1 MANGQRAGESG
12 ASASGGSKQ
21 GGRSRGGASGGG
33 SRGSRA
39 SRLASEAA
47 SQIGEVAQE
56 AGTQAREAVSSITA
70 LANEQVRR
78 LADQQVSVGAD
89 LVAHIAEAVRAA
101 ADTLDENVPQLSD
114 TARGAAE
121 RIEGISETIRDQSAA
136 ELFQYAADVAR
147 RRPALL
153 FGVTALTG
161 FVLFRLLNTARDEDY
176 DGDDEYEDWD
186 DELDEWQGE
195 DELGENEVFAA
206 DAPMTPGQGS
216 GDRSYGG

>member
-1 MANGQRAGESG
+1 M
-12 ASASGGSKQ
+12 
-21 GGRSRGGASGGG
+21 
-33 SRGSRA
+33 
-39 SRLASEAA
+39 ASEAA

-56 AGTQAREAVSSITA
+56 AGSQAREAVSSLTS

-161 FVLFRLLNTARDEDY
+161 FLLFRLLNTARDEDY
-176 DGDDEYEDWD
+176 DSGEEFEDWD
-186 DELDEWQGE
+186 DELDEWQAE
-195 DELGENEVFAA
+195 DELGDNEVFTE
-206 DAPMTPGQGS
+206 APITPGHGS